1 MKQKKYAFVVDKT
14 GKRLSPTDINNAW
27 RLIRTKKAR
36 CIKYNP
42 MTIKLNKIV
51 KEEELDQSVFEIG
64 IDDGSSNVG
73 FSVIQYCIKN
83 NQITRIKVIQKATM
97 IQRQD
102 VKHLM
107 DVRRGYRRNH
117 RSEKRSRACRFHNRA
132 ASKRKNRITP
142 TIKQKR
148 DAVVRVVNAYQK
160 LVNVTQISLEDVS
173 IDIRV
178 LTEGEKLEG
187 KDYQKSNRQDDNIRR
202 AVYLRDK
209 GICQMCGEHKQKM
222 EAHHIHPQRL
232 GGPDSIYNEILLCHD
247 CHASINGKELQY
259 KDAFYKKIN
268 GKLIRTNYAQHVM
281 QGKYYLRKE
290 LSLLGELHLTSGGTT
305 ANKRNAWNI
314 EKSHSNDAIC
324 IGCKDVHMKPDT
336 VNVQEYT
343 IKPIRHK
350 KKSNTTSMGFEL
362 GDYVELEIKSRKL
375 KKIITVKGYITAF
388 VKCRN
393 GKDNGKLTYINLT
406 ADDGTIYKRYSLK
419 KCKLLERQKHLHF
432 ME

>member
-27 RLIRTKKAR
+27 KLIRTKKAR

-42 MTIKLNKIV
+42 MTIKLNKVV
-51 KEEELDQSVFEIG
+51 KEEEIDQSVFKIG

-73 FSVIQYCIKN
+73 FAIIQYCKKG
-83 NQITRIKVIQKATM
+83 NQVTRVKVIQKATM
-97 IQRQD
+97 QQRQD

-107 DVRRGYRRNH
+107 DVRRGYRRSR
-117 RSEKRSRACRFHNRA
+117 RSEKRSRACRFNNRA
-132 ASKRKNRITP
+132 ASTRKERITP

-148 DAVVRVVNAYQK
+148 DAVIRVVKVYQK
-160 LVNVTQISLEDVS
+160 LINLTQISLEDVS

-209 GICQMCGEHKQKM
+209 GICQMCGKHKNKM

-247 CHASINGKELQY
+247 CHTSINGKELQY
-259 KDAFYKKIN
+259 KDTFYKKIN
-268 GKLIRTNYAQHVM
+268 GKLIRTDYAQHVM
-281 QGKYYLRKE
+281 QGKYYLRNE
-290 LSLLGELHLTSGGTT
+290 LSLLGDLHLTSGGTT
-305 ANKRNAWNI
+305 ANKRHTWNI
-314 EKSHSNDAIC
+314 EKTHSNDAIC
-324 IGCKDVHMKPDT
+324 IGCENLQPDT
-336 VNVQEYT
+336 VDVKEYF

-350 KKSNTTSMGFEL
+350 RKSNMTSMGFQL
-362 GDYVELEIKSRKL
+362 GDYVELEIRSNKL
-375 KKIITVKGYITAF
+375 KKNIKVKGYITAF
-388 VKCRN
+388 IKS
-393 GKDNGKLTYINLT
+393 KSTKEKGKLTYINLT
-406 ADDGTIYKRYSLK
+406 TDDGTIYKRYSLK
-419 KCKLLERQKHLHF
+419 KCKLIERQKHLRF
-432 ME
+432 M